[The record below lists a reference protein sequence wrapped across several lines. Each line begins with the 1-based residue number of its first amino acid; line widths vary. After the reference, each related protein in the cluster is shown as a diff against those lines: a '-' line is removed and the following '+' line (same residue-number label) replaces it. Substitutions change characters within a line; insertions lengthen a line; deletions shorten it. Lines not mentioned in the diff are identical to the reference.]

1 MYEVH
6 KGIAYLLI
14 FGQYNCHVEGEECV
28 IYTMTVRADWQ
39 TEQNWNPTHAISCTE
54 YNHPPNL
61 LDSPPA
67 KN

>member
-1 MYEVH
+1 MPPENSKIKIKKKNHMYEVH

-39 TEQNWNPTHAISCTE
+39 TEQN
-54 YNHPPNL
+54 
-61 LDSPPA
+61 
-67 KN
+67 